1 MKYTHL
7 TENERYMLSA
17 LRKQGLTVAAIA
29 KALGRHRSTVYREVE
44 RNSRWSSYDQ
54 LYTYQ
59 PARAQQKVRTRTK
72 KARRN
77 KRYDAIDFLL
87 VDALLKLNW
96 SPEQIVGYFRYKGYP
111 VMSHETIYQH
121 VWADKSEG
129 GSLWQYLRQSPK
141 IRRKRYRSK
150 DSRGRVA
157 AKRHISERPELV
169 NERKEFGHWEIDT
182 VIGHGSKHC
191 LVTMVERQSR
201 YTLVGQL
208 DDRTTESLNKRVGWL
223 IKETGLPFKTITAD
237 NGTEFNQYQQLEHS
251 HGCDL
256 YFATPYHSW
265 ERGTNENTN
274 GLLRQ
279 YIPKKQSMALLSQRS
294 CSDIARRLNTRPRKV
309 LGFKTPEEFIREYR

>member
-17 LRKQGLTVAAIA
+17 LRKQGLTVASIA

-44 RNSRWSSYDQ
+44 RNSRWCNYDQ
-54 LYTYQ
+54 LYSYQ
-59 PARAQQKVRTRTK
+59 PARAQQKVRVRTK

-77 KRYDAIDFLL
+77 KRYDHMDFLL
-87 VDALLKLNW
+87 VDALLKLHW

-121 VWADKSEG
+121 VWTDKSQG
-129 GSLWQYLRQSPK
+129 GNLWQYLRQSPK

-201 YTLVGQL
+201 YTLIGQL
-208 DDRTTESLNKRVGWL
+208 DDRTTESLNRRVGWL

-237 NGTEFNQYQQLEHS
+237 NGTEFNQYQQLENS
-251 HGCDL
+251 HGCDF

-274 GLLRQ
+274 GLIRQ
-279 YIPKKQSMALLSQRS
+279 YIPKKQSMALLGQRH
-294 CSDIARRLNTRPRKV
+294 CSDIARRLNTRPRKI
-309 LGFKTPEEFIREYR
+309 LGFKTPEEYIREYR

>member
-1 MKYTHL
+1 
-7 TENERYMLSA
+7 MLSA

-87 VDALLKLNW
+87 VDSLLKLYW

-129 GSLWQYLRQSPK
+129 GNLWQYLRQSPK

-223 IKETGLPFKTITAD
+223 IKEIGLPFKTITAD
-237 NGTEFNQYQQLEHS
+237 NGSEFNQYQQLERI
-251 HGCDL
+251 HGCDF

-279 YIPKKQSMALLSQRS
+279 YIPKKRSMALLSQRD

>member
-1 MKYTHL
+1 
-7 TENERYMLSA
+7 MLSA
-17 LRKQGLTVAAIA
+17 LRKQGLAVAAIA

-44 RNSRWSSYDQ
+44 RNSRWCNYDQ
-54 LYTYQ
+54 LYSYQ
-59 PARAQQKVRTRTK
+59 PARAQQKVRVRTK

-77 KRYDAIDFLL
+77 KRYDHTDFLL
-87 VDALLKLNW
+87 VEALLKLHW

-121 VWADKSEG
+121 IWTDKIQG
-129 GSLWQYLRQSPK
+129 GNLWQYLRQSPK

-201 YTLVGQL
+201 YTLIGQL
-208 DDRTTESLNKRVGWL
+208 DDRTTESLNTRVGWL
-223 IKETGLPFKTITAD
+223 IKETGLPFKTITAQ
-237 NGTEFNQYQQLEHS
+237 GKIMKT
-251 HGCDL
+251 
-256 YFATPYHSW
+256 
-265 ERGTNENTN
+265 
-274 GLLRQ
+274 
-279 YIPKKQSMALLSQRS
+279 RS
-294 CSDIARRLNTRPRKV
+294 P
-309 LGFKTPEEFIREYR
+309 

>member
-1 MKYTHL
+1 M
-7 TENERYMLSA
+7 N
-17 LRKQGLTVAAIA
+17 
-29 KALGRHRSTVYREVE
+29 
-44 RNSRWSSYDQ
+44 
-54 LYTYQ
+54 YTYQ

-77 KRYDAIDFLL
+77 KRYDAIDFQL
-87 VDALLKLNW
+87 VDALLKLYW

-121 VWADKSEG
+121 VWADKTEG
-129 GSLWQYLRQSPK
+129 GNLWQYLRQSPK

-169 NERKEFGHWEIDT
+169 NDRKEFGHWEIDT

-208 DDRTTESLNKRVGWL
+208 DDRTTESLNKRVSWL

-237 NGTEFNQYQQLEHS
+237 NGTEFNQYQQLESS
-251 HGCDL
+251 HGCDF

-274 GLLRQ
+274 GLIRQ

-309 LGFKTPEEFIREYR
+309 LGFKTPEEYIREYR

>member
-17 LRKQGLTVAAIA
+17 LRKQGLTVASIA
-29 KALGRHRSTVYREVE
+29 QALGRHRSTVYREVE
-44 RNSRWSSYDQ
+44 RNSRWCNYDQ
-54 LYTYQ
+54 LYSYQ
-59 PARAQQKVRTRTK
+59 PARAQQKVRVRTK

-77 KRYDAIDFLL
+77 KRYDHTDFLL
-87 VDALLKLNW
+87 VEALLKLHW

-129 GSLWQYLRQSPK
+129 GNLWQYLRQSPK

-237 NGTEFNQYQQLEHS
+237 NGTEFNQYQQLERS
-251 HGCDL
+251 HGCDF

-274 GLLRQ
+274 GLIRQ
-279 YIPKKQSMALLSQRS
+279 YIPKKQSMALVSQHF
-294 CSDIARRLNTRPRKV
+294 CGDIARRLNTRPRKV
-309 LGFKTPEEFIREYR
+309 LGFKTPEEYIREYR